1 MLGSDLLASWARPL
15 GLQVDCLTHPMLLLH
30 QVLLHWAVPQTL
42 RALLREAASPLT
54 FLCRRQVCPVSLVFW
69 AFALRAKRAHTGLG
83 LGVLSCLLVRRL
95 RFSLGL
101 YGYDGLFGR
110 THPPAPGIGCK
121 VKLQPLC
128 LCGPIVR
135 VGAVL
140 VLDLASVACVE
151 TRKVPGVSPQQLQ
164 LFSKSHP

>member
-1 MLGSDLLASWARPL
+1 MKVSTNSLQERVRLPGSANSRMKKVLGSDLLASWARPL
-15 GLQVDCLTHPMLLLH
+15 GLQVDCLTHPTLLLH

-95 RFSLGL
+95 RFSLDFKSSCIMKKTPRSNAFQMFYSVCG
-101 YGYDGLFGR
+101 
-110 THPPAPGIGCK
+110 TMI
-121 VKLQPLC
+121 QLC
-128 LCGPIVR
+128 NNNK
-135 VGAVL
+135 
-140 VLDLASVACVE
+140 
-151 TRKVPGVSPQQLQ
+151 T
-164 LFSKSHP
+164 